1 MPDGRTT
8 LRPDDRAPAPLMPPP
23 PRGTVVRKK
32 TARGTTFALRVPW
45 QGRKVWVPLGG
56 SWEGWT
62 NERAEAERDLVGQLI
77 DRGEWVPQQSQQKTA
92 RQPAVPTAQ
101 TFAVVASNWLHG
113 RRKRLKSPKSVSD
126 LEWRLGVAIQH
137 LGDYPAADITS
148 GTIDDM
154 VTALLTEREEIQAAA
169 AAGQPLTESYTD
181 SRTGKSHE
189 RKRRGLS
196 NGSINKVV
204 DVTRRVLEDARKR
217 KIIDEQPVTGDSR
230 VRAERPARSYLE
242 PCQAIALLDAAQALE
257 EDRRGL
263 TWQDVQEIR
272 ASNVS
277 AVKLAKH
284 YGVSDTLIGKIRR
297 RELWTEKPER
307 RRNDTPKLLPIALLL
322 LAGPRI
328 AELCALH
335 GRHADLPARRLLI
348 PRDAT
353 KTDAGERAVPLL
365 PRAHEALVAHR
376 AEYASG
382 PAAPLYPTRDG
393 AAQRPDNVRTKV
405 LEPIVKKANEL
416 LSEREQPTIE
426 HCTPHTLRRTFASI
440 LAEVGVPPRRAMA
453 LMGHTDARFTMSVY
467 QQVLDMGDGAV
478 EDLEKLLG
486 CTLDDAFLVLSGRE
500 LGRPATVR
508 SHTDRTLTTPQRRG
522 RRR

>member
-1 MPDGRTT
+1 
-8 LRPDDRAPAPLMPPP
+8 MPPQA
-23 PRGTVVRKK
+23 RGTVVRKA
-32 TARGTTFALRVPW
+32 TARGTTYALRVPW
-45 QGRKVWVPLGG
+45 EGRKVWVPLGG

-62 NERAEAERDLVGQLI
+62 EERVENERDHISRLI
-77 DRGEWVPQQSQQKTA
+77 ARGEWVPPRPAAKVAQAPDVDEQQA
-92 RQPAVPTAQ
+92 

-113 RRKRLKSPKSVSD
+113 RRKRVTSSKSVSD

-137 LGDYPAADITS
+137 LGDYQAADITS

-154 VTALLTEREEIQAAA
+154 VTALLTEREEIQSAA
-169 AAGQPLTESYTD
+169 AAGTPLMESYID
-181 SRTGKSHE
+181 SRTGRSHK

-217 KIIDEQPVTGDSR
+217 KIIEEQPVTADSR
-230 VRAERPARSYLE
+230 VRAERPSRSYLE
-242 PCQAIALLDAAQALE
+242 PCQAIAMIDAAQALE
-257 EDRRGL
+257 DDRRGL
-263 TWQDVQEIR
+263 TWDDVQEIR
-272 ASNVS
+272 ASRLS
-277 AVKLAKH
+277 AVKLASQ

-297 RELWTEKPER
+297 RELWTEKPAR
-307 RRNDTPKLLPIALLL
+307 RRNDTPKVLPISLLI

-328 AELCALH
+328 SELCSLR
-335 GRHADLPARRLLI
+335 GLHADLPARRLLI

-353 KTDAGERAVPLL
+353 KTDAGARAVPLL
-365 PRAHEALVAHR
+365 PRAHEALVGHR
-376 AEYASG
+376 ANYAPG
-382 PAAPLYPTRDG
+382 PTAPLYPTRDG
-393 AAQRPDNVRTKV
+393 APQRPDNVRTNV
-405 LEPIVKKANEL
+405 IEPIVKKANEL
-416 LSEREQPTIE
+416 LAAREQPTIN

-440 LAEVGVPPRRAMA
+440 LAEIAVPPRRAMA

-500 LGRPATVR
+500 MGRPAADR
-508 SHTDRTLTTPQRRG
+508 SDTDRTLTTSSRRG